1 MTFEACRRYSEP
13 SALGRPMKTQMIFP
27 PRVEHQNTWL
37 VNMGQIEL
45 GVGPRGEW
53 CFRVGQRM
61 QTISKPDDTMP
72 LLPLLET
79 GRAAFYAH
87 VCRSVQDSPEL
98 AEAACSFPEALLLK
112 FAFESSVSDYWPL
125 KAMDWLDLNSDL
137 VSELRGALRALLSQG
152 WVTQRLRQRVNSVV
166 SLRI

>member
-1 MTFEACRRYSEP
+1 
-13 SALGRPMKTQMIFP
+13 MKTQMVFP
-27 PRVEHQNTWL
+27 PRVELQNTWL
-37 VNMGQIEL
+37 VNIGQIEL
-45 GVGPRGEW
+45 GVGSRGQW

-61 QTISKPDDTMP
+61 ETISKPDDTMP

-87 VCRSVQDSPEL
+87 VSSSVQDRPEL
-98 AEAACSFPEALLLK
+98 AEAARSFPEVLLLR

-125 KAMDWLDLNSDL
+125 KAMDWLDLNLDL